1 MDIKQRTEAQP
12 PSSSKRLVITQVM
25 EMTGLEETVVLELIS
40 IEWVR
45 PGTTGDGHYL
55 FETRDLYRMT
65 KLSRLCKDLEVTP
78 TGGSIIV
85 DLLERVEKLESQI
98 EEMKKLI

>member
-1 MDIKQRTEAQP
+1 MDIKERTEAQP

-25 EMTGLEETVVLELIS
+25 EMTGLEKTVVMELIS
-40 IEWVR
+40 MEWVR
-45 PGTTGDGHYL
+45 PGTTGDGNYL

-65 KLSRLCKDLEVTP
+65 KLSRLCKDLEITP

-85 DLLERVEKLESQI
+85 DLLDRVEKLENQL

>member
-1 MDIKQRTEAQP
+1 MNIKERTEAQP

-25 EMTGLEETVVLELIS
+25 EMTGLKETVVMELIS
-40 IEWVR
+40 MEWVR

-65 KLSRLCKDLEVTP
+65 KLSRLCKDLDVTP

>member
-1 MDIKQRTEAQP
+1 MDIKERTEAQP

-25 EMTGLEETVVLELIS
+25 EMTGLKETVVLELIS
-40 IEWVR
+40 MEWVR

-55 FETRDLYRMT
+55 FETSDLYRMT
-65 KLSRLCKDLEVTP
+65 KLSRLCKDLDVTP

-85 DLLERVEKLESQI
+85 DLLDRVEKLESQL

>member
-1 MDIKQRTEAQP
+1 MDISKKNEAQP
-12 PSSSKRLVITQVM
+12 PSSSKRLVITQVV
-25 EMTGLEETVVLELIS
+25 EMTGLDESIVLELVS
-40 IEWVR
+40 MEWVR

-65 KLSRLCKDLEVTP
+65 KLSRLCKDLEITP

-85 DLLERVEKLESQI
+85 DLLDRVEKLELQI

>member
-1 MDIKQRTEAQP
+1 MDIKERKAAQP
-12 PSSSKRLVITQVM
+12 PSSSKRLVITQVV
-25 EMTGLEETVVLELIS
+25 EMTGLDEAAVLELIS
-40 IEWVR
+40 MEWIT

-55 FETRDLYRMT
+55 FETRDLYRMG
-65 KLSRLCKDLEVTP
+65 KLARLRKDLEITT

-85 DLLERVEKLESQI
+85 DLLDRVEKLETQL